1 MYDTAKMLNRWF
13 VENGDDLLRC
23 DIDADVGYLLYA
35 PYAAVSS
42 WVPDERY
49 WGIED
54 HEIPRCGHQ
63 GFEEFSKSLQ
73 KDGYSFAM
81 FELGPN
87 AAEPHATCRAL
98 AIHSAFFMDEA
109 SQRKLADHIEQGGR
123 LFISGE
129 LPTVDLQWEPCTVL
143 RDAVEAAVKQG
154 RTEVVYQKANFFADG
169 KFADA
174 VAATGV
180 EPSVRYSDDM
190 RAYVHRN
197 GDDCFVFFFNFDVD
211 GEHDKLDRVPGTT
224 RRNEA
229 RLEDVRGAANPA
241 GSPRIVRGQRQ
252 ERGRRHRV
260 GHSHPGRRSGG
271 RATRRLQFLRRVADL
286 KLTTCGQKL
295 SRA

>member
-1 MYDTAKMLNRWF
+1 
-13 VENGDDLLRC
+13 
-23 DIDADVGYLLYA
+23 
-35 PYAAVSS
+35 
-42 WVPDERY
+42 
-49 WGIED
+49 
-54 HEIPRCGHQ
+54 
-63 GFEEFSKSLQ
+63 
-73 KDGYSFAM
+73 
-81 FELGPN
+81 
-87 AAEPHATCRAL
+87 L

-154 RTEVVYQKANFFADG
+154 RTEVVYQKANLFADG

-211 GEHDKLDRVPGTT
+211 GEHNKLIEFQGQRVEMKLGSKTSGVL
-224 RRNEA
+224 RIRQG
-229 RLEDVRGAANPA
+229 RLESYVVKGKNEVEDIESDIRIQVGDQVVEQRGDF
-241 GSPRIVRGQRQ
+241 SSYD
-252 ERGRRHRV
+252 E
-260 GHSHPGRRSGG
+260 
-271 RATRRLQFLRRVADL
+271 
-286 KLTTCGQKL
+286 
-295 SRA
+295 